1 MSDETL
7 GLYKKA
13 GRILASALKK
23 ARYKVH
29 VGMPLTELCDL
40 VEYEIK
46 VGGAE
51 PAFPCNVS
59 INNIAAHDTAD
70 INDERTIPP
79 NSIVKIDGGAHI
91 EGYIV
96 DSAITVSFDPSYERL
111 LLAAQKALLN
121 ALEVIKPGTSLR
133 EIGKTVENT
142 IRNYGYKP
150 ISNLTGHQIS
160 RYVLHAGKI
169 IPNVYSFLEHGEV
182 LEGEIYA
189 IEPFATNGRGEV
201 HDLNYARIYA
211 LLSKPKK
218 INDEVDELA
227 TKIWNERR
235 GLPFTP
241 RWYLKDYNNIKRL
254 IDEMLKKRIAMKYP
268 VLTEINN
275 SYVSQFEHTIYVTK
289 DGVLSFTEID

>member
-13 GRILASALKK
+13 GKILASALKK

-227 TKIWNERR
+227 TKIWNERK

-275 SYVSQFEHTIYVTK
+275 SYVSQFEQTIYVTK